1 MLKIKVNNNYS
12 FETEKRGD
20 IVCVNS
26 ARMVVDTCQ
35 IDADTFHLL
44 HKNKS
49 YRVKVIEINRADK
62 TCIIKVNANKYSLT
76 IEDQFDILLHELG
89 FDNLNALKVADLK
102 APMPGL
108 VLKIFC
114 TEGAQV
120 KKGDNL
126 LVLEAMKMENSI
138 KAPADLKIKSLKVKP
153 NDTVE
158 KNQVMIVFE

>member
-1 MLKIKVNNNYS
+1 MLKIKVNNHL
-12 FETEKRGD
+12 FETEKRGN

-26 ARMVVDTCQ
+26 ARMIVDTCQ
-35 IDADTFHLL
+35 IDEDTFHLL

-49 YRVKVIEINRADK
+49 YRVKIVEINRVNK
-62 TCIIKVNANKYSLT
+62 TCIIKVNANKYSLA
-76 IEDQFDILLHELG
+76 IEDQFDILLRELG

-108 VLKIFC
+108 VLKISC

>member
-1 MLKIKVNNNYS
+1 MFKIKVNNCYS
-12 FETEKRGD
+12 FETEKRGN

-26 ARMVVDTCQ
+26 ERVVVDTCQ
-35 IDADTFHLL
+35 IDEHTFHLL
-44 HKNKS
+44 HNNKS
-49 YRVKVIEINRADK
+49 YRVKVIEVNRADK
-62 TCIIKVNANKYSLT
+62 TCIIKVNTNKYSLS
-76 IEDQFDILLHELG
+76 IEDSFDVLLQELG
-89 FDNLNALKVADLK
+89 FDNLNALKVSDLK

-126 LVLEAMKMENSI
+126 LLLEAMKMENSI

-153 NDTVE
+153 DDKVE